1 MNVRVRTSAMTR
13 VGCMLGATALTLAA
27 LPLLAQTAGQ
37 TVADDC
43 SLINGKVP
51 PNCQAPN
58 RDVVVQTIPGENTE
72 LDRQNIPAPE
82 GFMITLD
89 GRPVN
94 GDKQM
99 LDLIRRTDLAL
110 ERADIQVTF
119 DGLSVKPR
127 LDLEVLGQEKAFDPG
142 DLVGFQSATNYPSFL
157 TRGEVRIIDLKARGG
172 PRTLTVVPV
181 DPNGQVTVR
190 LPEGKE
196 LVAVHRVYDSRGRY
210 DETVPVTLSRR
221 DDRGQTDGVEEGS
234 DATARR
240 TIPVSGGAV
249 TVYGKHIAPGAQVQ
263 TLGEV
268 IRPAPGGDFVI
279 QRILPAGMHS
289 VDVNVTGGGEN
300 IGLTREIEI
309 PRSEWFYV
317 GVADLTFGWSNQNGT
332 KDNYQ
337 RGRLGFYVKG
347 KTARGVNITAS
358 ADTGEGDLDTLFR
371 DLDQKD
377 PRSLIL
383 RIDPDDYYPVYGD
396 DSTFEEDAPTSG
408 RFYLKLEKDGNHI
421 LWGNFKT
428 SIGGTTY
435 LRSERTLYGLQGKWA
450 TAAQTDKGEPRA
462 SVIAY
467 GASPDNLPQRDI
479 FLGTGG
485 SVYFLQQQ
493 DLSIGSETV
502 SIEVRDP
509 VTGRVVSRQ
518 PLIFGRDYDI
528 NYIQGVVTLT
538 RPLSGTTGG
547 GVVTGGAN
555 QVNLVVQYEWTP
567 TAFNVNG
574 LSYGAR
580 AEAWLTDNVRIGVT
594 GQIETTATADQHAAG
609 VDLRW
614 ELNEDTYA
622 ELEYAKSDGPGFSSS
637 FSSNGGLNVNTNPA
651 VAGTGDALRF
661 EARSALHDMGLATD
675 GFVGGYFEDRQGG
688 FSSIDYQVA
697 SDEKLW
703 GIYGEVQ
710 PSDDLRLAFNYDDYS
725 SVSGKTER
733 TGGAEAEFRVSERL
747 KYTVGLEHTDKTGS
761 TQNGQRTDVAVK
773 ATVTQSDALEWYVF
787 GQGTIAH
794 KGLKRNDRIGA
805 GAKAELGGGW
815 SAEGEI
821 SDGSLGLG
829 GKALFTREDASN
841 QSYYFGYE
849 LDPNRDLDNLTL
861 VGRDKGRFVLGGKR
875 QISSSVAAYGENTY
889 DLFGQRRS
897 LTSAYGV
904 DYSPDEYR
912 TYSGTIELGRVS
924 DPATGDYDRKGLSF
938 SARYEDSERLTA
950 TGRIELRRDRGK
962 SVGVNRDSDTVVV
975 KGTARWKLNE
985 AERLLFNLDAAV
997 TDSDQTALP
1006 DGKLVDASVGYA
1018 LRPVTNDRLNVLFKY
1033 RFLYDM
1039 YGQTVN
1045 GKTATGPRQKS
1056 HVLTV
1061 DAEYDVDRNWTVG
1074 GKLGFRLSDTAQTA
1088 NALFSANDAWLAVAT
1103 ARYHIVHEW
1112 DALLEARVFG
1122 AVQSQTTEYGA
1133 LAALYRQFGNNFEVG
1148 VGYNF
1153 GQFSDD
1159 LTDLTQDDKGV
1170 FLNLVA
1176 KF

>member
-1 MNVRVRTSAMTR
+1 MSGRVRASAMTR
-13 VGCMLGATALTLAA
+13 VGCLLGATALTLAA
-27 LPLLAQTAGQ
+27 LPVMAQTA
-37 TVADDC
+37 VADDC

-51 PNCQAPN
+51 PNCEAPN
-58 RDVVVQTIPGENTE
+58 RGVVVQTIPGENTE
-72 LDRQNIPAPE
+72 FDRRPTAAPE
-82 GFMITLD
+82 GFMITVD

-94 GDKQM
+94 GDKKM
-99 LDLIRRTDLAL
+99 LDVIRRTDMAL

-119 DGLSVKPR
+119 DGLAVKPR
-127 LDLEVLGQEKAFDPG
+127 LDLEVLGRERAFDPG
-142 DLVGFQSATNYPSFL
+142 DVVGFQSATNYPYFL

-181 DPNGQVTVR
+181 DPNGQVSLR

-210 DETVPVTLSRR
+210 DETAPVTLSRV
-221 DDRGQTDGVEEGS
+221 DDRGLTDGVEEGT

-240 TIPVSGGAV
+240 AIPVSGGAV
-249 TVYGKHIAPGAQVQ
+249 TVYGKNIAQGAQVR

-268 IRPAPGGDFVI
+268 IRPAAGGDFVI
-279 QRILPAGMHS
+279 QRILPVGLHS

-300 IGLTREIEI
+300 IGLTRDIEI
-309 PRSEWFYV
+309 PRNEWFYV
-317 GVADLTFGWSNQNGT
+317 GVADLTFGWREQNGT
-332 KDNYQ
+332 RDNYQ
-337 RGRLGFYVKG
+337 RGRLGFYVTG
-347 KTARGVNITAS
+347 KAANGVNITAS

-408 RFYLKLEKDGNHI
+408 KFYLKVEKGGNHI
-421 LWGNFKT
+421 LWGNFKS

-450 TAAQTDKGEPRA
+450 TAAQTAKGEPRA
-462 SVIAY
+462 SVVAY

-485 SVYFLQQQ
+485 SVYFLQRQ

-509 VTGRVVSRQ
+509 VSGRVVSRQ

-538 RPLSGTTGG
+538 RPLSGTAGG
-547 GVVTGGAN
+547 GVVTGGSN

-567 TAFNVNG
+567 TAFNVDG

-580 AEAWLTDNVRIGVT
+580 AEAWVTDNLRVGVT
-594 GQIETTATADQHAAG
+594 GQIETTATADQTASGA
-609 VDLRW
+609 DLRW
-614 ELNEDTYA
+614 ELNDDTYV
-622 ELEYAKSDGPGFSSS
+622 ELEYATSDGPGFASS
-637 FSSNGGLNVNTNPA
+637 FSSNGGLNVNTNPV

-661 EARSALHDMGLATD
+661 EARAALRDMGVATD
-675 GFVGGYFEDRQGG
+675 GYVGGYFEDRAGG

-703 GIYGEVQ
+703 GVYGEVE
-710 PSDDLRLAFNYDDYS
+710 PRKDVRLSFYYDSYDS
-725 SVSGKTER
+725 ASGKTER
-733 TGGAEAEFRVSERL
+733 TGGAEAEFRTSERL
-747 KYTVGLEHTDKTGS
+747 KYTVGVEHTDKTG
-761 TQNGQRTDVAVK
+761 TTKNGQRTDVAVK

-787 GQGTIAH
+787 GQGTIAR

-805 GAKAELGGGW
+805 GAKAELGNGW
-815 SAEGEI
+815 SAEGEL
-821 SDGSLGLG
+821 SGGSLGLG
-829 GKALFTREDASN
+829 GKALFTRDFGESE
-841 QSYYFGYE
+841 SYYFGYE
-849 LDPNRDLDNLTL
+849 LDPNRDLDSLAL
-861 VGRDKGRFVLGGKR
+861 VGRDKGQFVLGGKR
-875 QISSSVAAYGENTY
+875 QISSSVATYGENTY

-897 LTSAYGV
+897 LTSSYGV
-904 DYSPDEYR
+904 DYTPDDYR
-912 TYSGTIELGRVS
+912 TYSGTVELGRVT
-924 DPATGDYDRKGLSF
+924 DPSTGDYDRKGLSF
-938 SARYEDSERLTA
+938 SARYEDDERLTA
-950 TGRIELRRDRGK
+950 TGRVELRRDRGR

-985 AERLLFNLDAAV
+985 TERFLFNLDAAV

-1039 YGQTVN
+1039 YGQEVN
-1045 GKTATGPRQKS
+1045 GKATGGPRQKS
-1056 HVLTV
+1056 HVLSL
-1061 DAEYDVDRNWTVG
+1061 DAEYDVNRNWTVG
-1074 GKLGFRLSDTAQTA
+1074 GKLGYRVSDTASTSTSV
-1088 NALFSANDAWLAVAT
+1088 FSANDAWLAVAT

-1112 DALLEARVFG
+1112 DALLEARVFN
-1122 AVQSQTTEYGA
+1122 AVQSGTTEYGA

-1153 GQFSDD
+1153 GKFSDD
-1159 LTDLTQDDKGV
+1159 LTDLTQDDKGAFV
-1170 FLNLVA
+1170 NLIA